1 MIKRILLVF
10 VFLIIPFS
18 VFAEKISET
27 HDLKIKAYK
36 VNSSS
41 EPFLNLFIT
50 DSITDGNQLN
60 TIQSENQTIN
70 LDPFVESGAG
80 DLVGPLPSG
89 NMGAGDIAYGRM
101 VFSYRVESNYEGTFE
116 IVITIPPFALTPATE
131 EESYID
137 AYYELQNK
145 SLGFNADPVS
155 TSATTVNGTTTVSTK
170 LGDYEL
176 SYIAGIETEKTEN
189 GKSAVLTSS
198 WIVSDGN
205 NETTNGLMNETWLAR
220 EAVFAVIDETSYE
233 NAVTGTYHTN
243 VTVNLTVGD

>member
-1 MIKRILLVF
+1 M
-10 VFLIIPFS
+10 
-18 VFAEKISET
+18 
-27 HDLKIKAYK
+27 
-36 VNSSS
+36 
-41 EPFLNLFIT
+41 NLFIT
-50 DSITDGNQLN
+50 DSLTDGNQLN

-101 VFSYRVESNYEGTFE
+101 VFSYRVESNYEGNFE
-116 IVITIPPFALTPATE
+116 IVITIPPFELTPATE

-145 SLGFNADPVS
+145 SLGFNADSVS
-155 TSATTVNGTTTVSTK
+155 TSATTVNGITTVSTK
-170 LGDYEL
+170 LGNYEL
-176 SYIAGIETEKTEN
+176 SYTAGIETEKTEN
-189 GKSAVLTSS
+189 GNPAVLRSS
-198 WIVSDGN
+198 WTVSDGN
-205 NETTNGLMNETWLAR
+205 INTTNGPMDVTWLAR

>member
-27 HDLKIKAYK
+27 HDFKIKAYK

-101 VFSYRVESNYEGTFE
+101 VFSYRVESNYEGNFE
-116 IVITIPPFALTPATE
+116 IVITIPPFELTPETE

-145 SLGFNADPVS
+145 SLGFNTDSDS
-155 TSATTVNGTTTVSTK
+155 TTATTSDGVTTVSTK

-176 SYIAGIETEKTEN
+176 SYRSGISADTAGN
-189 GKSAVLTSS
+189 GSPANLTSS
-198 WIVSDGN
+198 WTVSDGN
-205 NETTNGLMNETWLAR
+205 YTTTNGLMNTTWLAR
-220 EAVFAVIDETSYE
+220 EAVFAVIDETSYST
-233 NAVTGTYHTN
+233 APTGTYHTD
-243 VTVNLTVGD
+243 VTVSLTVGD